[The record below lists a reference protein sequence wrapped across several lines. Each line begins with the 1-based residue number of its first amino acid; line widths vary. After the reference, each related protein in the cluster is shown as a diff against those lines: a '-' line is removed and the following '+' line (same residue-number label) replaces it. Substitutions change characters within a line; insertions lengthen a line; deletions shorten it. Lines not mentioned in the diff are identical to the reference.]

1 MEMTFDPM
9 IDAAVCEEL
18 SGFYKAVYDRYLQ
31 EMACHQKTGNL
42 EQAARWGRVAASHAA
57 GLGYFGL
64 LTDPALEEMLLSIGR
79 SLPSTPRV
87 RRSNTKTTY
96 LHVLTE
102 AYPVGGHTRFCCRW
116 IESDSTRNRHHV
128 LLTSQTQSVPNDL
141 KHTIEQ
147 GGGELTVLNAQLPL
161 LERAGRL
168 REIACQR
175 ADAVVLHT
183 HMDDPLPLL
192 AFAVADT
199 PPVLLMN
206 HADHVFWLG
215 ASVAD
220 LVAEIRLSGQEL
232 TRCCRG
238 IGGSIYLPIPLKESE
253 FGSGDGGCSV
263 ERRKSQRQR
272 LAIPQEAVVFLTIA
286 SGYKY
291 TAINNY
297 GFIGVAQRLLERCP
311 GAYLIAV
318 GPACEGPWAAASAKT
333 GGRLIALGIKEVVSP
348 FHAVADVYLEGFPF
362 GSLTS
367 LLEAGLSGLPCVE
380 APATTPLPLRSD
392 DPALDC
398 LLTPAN
404 AEEYI
409 LEALRLASDAQ
420 ARSAEGAR
428 AQITIRQDHC
438 EAGWLQRLGRVYEQI
453 PGKHAVWARRSSPVS
468 DVIRNYWISFQ
479 RVLAGAGIAEL
490 FMSVYG
496 KAEWRNLRLVEYPGN
511 RLDSDLLA
519 LARQLSA
526 RAGRNCNCLCEIHAY
541 DGFRAYLEKDRRRLL
556 ANFFR
561 SMFIA
566 PTNTRN
572 CFLAALIFKSLF
584 GPRSKERLR
593 TLGHRLRSNFLRT
606 RRR

>member
-1 MEMTFDPM
+1 MTFDPM

-31 EMACHQKTGNL
+31 EMACHQKAGNL
-42 EQAARWGRVAASHAA
+42 EQAARWGRLAASHAA
-57 GLGYFGL
+57 GVGYFGL
-64 LTDPALEEMLLSIGR
+64 LTDPVLEEMLLSIGR
-79 SLPSTPRV
+79 SLPSSPRV
-87 RRSNTKTTY
+87 RPSNTQTNY

-116 IESDSTRNRHHV
+116 IESDSTGNRHHV

-141 KHTIEQ
+141 KHTVEQ

-168 REIACQR
+168 REIACRR
-175 ADAVVLHT
+175 ADVVVLHA
-183 HMDDPLPLL
+183 HMDDPLPLI

-199 PPVLLMN
+199 PPVLLVN

-232 TRCCRG
+232 TRRCRG
-238 IGGSIYLPIPLKESE
+238 IQGSICLPIPLKETES
-253 FGSGDGGCSV
+253 GSGDGGRSV
-263 ERRKSQRQR
+263 ERRKSERQR
-272 LAIPQEAVVFLTIA
+272 LGIPQEAVVFLTIA
-286 SGYKY
+286 SAYKY
-291 TAINNY
+291 KPLNNY
-297 GFIGVAQRLLERCP
+297 SFISVAQNLLERCP

-318 GPACEGPWAAASAKT
+318 GPTFEGPWAAASAKT
-333 GGRLIALGIKEVVSP
+333 GGRLIVLGVQEVVSP
-348 FHAVADVYLEGFPF
+348 FHAAADIYLEGFPF

-367 LLEAGLSGLPCVE
+367 LLEAGLSGLPCIE

-392 DPALDC
+392 DPALDY

-404 AEEYI
+404 TEEYI
-409 LEALRLASDAQ
+409 LEALRLAADAQ

-428 AQITIRQDHC
+428 AQAAIRQYHC
-438 EAGWLQRLGRVYEQI
+438 GAGWLQQLGRVYERI
-453 PGKHAVWARRSSPVS
+453 PGKHVVWARRSSPVS
-468 DVIRNYWISFQ
+468 DVIRHYWISFQ

-496 KAEWRNLRLVEYPGN
+496 KAEWRNLRLVEHPGN

-526 RAGRNCNCLCEIHAY
+526 RAGQNCNWLCEMHAY

-556 ANFFR
+556 ANFFK
-561 SMFIA
+561 SLFIA
-566 PTNTRN
+566 PNNMRN
-572 CFLAALIFKSLF
+572 RFLAALIFKSLF
-584 GPRSKERLR
+584 DARSKERLR
-593 TLGHRLRSNFLRT
+593 TLSRWLRSNFLRT
-606 RRR
+606 RRG